1 MVCSKEAR
9 SSTRSTYATE
19 RLAFRAKKDPPDHR
33 ARQGLKGRKVN
44 RGCRVSRD
52 HKVCKVKQ
60 DRQDRRVLREFKVF
74 RERSARRV
82 YKASKGRRASR
93 GYRENKVRQVLT
105 EPMVLPAWLKRLP
118 KVLVPIA

>member
-44 RGCRVSRD
+44 RGCKESRG

-60 DRQDRRVLREFKVF
+60 DRQDRRDLKGFK
-74 RERSARRV
+74 V

>member
-60 DRQDRRVLREFKVF
+60 DRQDRRV
-74 RERSARRV
+74 RRV
-82 YKASKGRRASR
+82 LKENRGYKGSKGRRVNR
-93 GYRENKVRQVLT
+93 GLRERMEPMGLT

>member
-33 ARQGLKGRKVN
+33 ARQGLKGRKVH

-52 HKVCKVKQ
+52 HKARKVYKASKG
-60 DRQDRRVLREFKVF
+60 F
-74 RERSARRV
+74 RV